1 MTNQNILEVENL
13 VKVYPAQKRGENE
26 YTAVDGISFTIK
38 KGEILGLLGPNG
50 AGKSTTIQMLTGLTT
65 PTAGVIRY
73 FGMDFAGN
81 RSEVLERINFA
92 SAYSHLQGKMTVKQ
106 NLRIY
111 GMLYNVKNIA
121 AKIDEVAKL
130 LEIEKLLDRTFWKL
144 SSGQQTRAIL
154 AKSLMNDPELLL
166 MDEPT
171 ASLDPDIVQKVIE
184 LIRELQQKKG
194 IAILYTSHNMEEIT
208 RLCDR
213 VVFLYKGKV
222 LAEDTPLGLTKLV
235 GDSKLQLTF
244 TNDRGEVEKLLAPL
258 FKERGSIQYQFIN
271 ERTITISLPEADVP
285 GMLFDIK
292 NTGVWIT
299 DIGINKPSL
308 EDVFL
313 KFARKGELK

>member
-1 MTNQNILEVENL
+1 
-13 VKVYPAQKRGENE
+13 
-26 YTAVDGISFTIK
+26 
-38 KGEILGLLGPNG
+38 
-50 AGKSTTIQMLTGLTT
+50 
-65 PTAGVIRY
+65 
-73 FGMDFAGN
+73 MDFASN

-154 AKSLMNDPELLL
+154 AKSLINDPELLL

-244 TNDRGEVEKLLAPL
+244 TNERSEVEKLLAPL
-258 FKERGSIQYQFIN
+258 LKEHGLSQAKVSLHGALQYQFIN

-299 DIGINKPSL
+299 DISINKPSL

>member
-1 MTNQNILEVENL
+1 MVATNILEVGSL
-13 VKVYPAQKRGENE
+13 VKVYPAQKHGEKD
-26 YTAVDGISFTIK
+26 YTAVDGISFSIK

-65 PTAGVIRY
+65 PTAGSIRY
-73 FGMDFAGN
+73 FGMDFARN
-81 RSEVLERINFA
+81 RSEVLERVNFA
-92 SAYSHLQGKMTVKQ
+92 SAYSHLQGKMTVRQ

-111 GMLYNVKNIA
+111 GMIYSVKNIS
-121 AKIDEVAKL
+121 AKIAEVAKL

-154 AKSLMNDPELLL
+154 AKSLINDPEILL

-184 LIRELQQKKG
+184 LIRDLQRKKE

-244 TNDRGEVEKLLAPL
+244 TNERHEVEQLLESL
-258 FKERGSIQYQFIN
+258 FQQRELQYQFIN
-271 ERTITISLPEADVP
+271 DNTISISLPEADLP

-292 NTGVWIT
+292 KTGVWIS
-299 DIGINKPSL
+299 DININKPSL